1 LVKLKQ
7 IPKLPKEVKPIIIT
21 GLDALGR
28 NSEADRLVQFSQE
41 LQAGI
46 GPEASANILIQTD
59 FARRVGAARGI
70 DTKGLIKT
78 EEKLKEEQQ
87 AAEQAAMQQQSI
99 GPAINAGAK
108 IATTDAAQEA
118 AQQLNE
124 Q

>member
-1 LVKLKQ
+1 VKTKQ

-41 LQAGI
+41 LAAGI
-46 GPEASANILIQTD
+46 GPDGAANILNPVD
-59 FARRVGAARGI
+59 YARRVGAARGI

-78 EEKLKEEQQ
+78 EEQLAQEREAAQQAEQQ
-87 AAEQAAMQQQSI
+87 AAMA
-99 GPAINAGAK
+99 GPMINAGAK
-108 IATTDAAQEA
+108 IATTPAAQEA
-118 AQQLNE
+118 AEQLN